1 MPPGDFSYS
10 LGCSQGQKSR
20 ESSGQRN
27 QVGSETHGKTTV
39 ILRNLPKGFS
49 RDMVAGLLNSQG
61 FEKKFDFIYSP
72 VKLGTMATLG
82 YSFVNF
88 VSPEAAGD
96 CRSKLDGFKTWDVPF
111 EKALS
116 VTWSDS
122 DQGFEANVGRHRNN
136 PVMHESIGD
145 EFKPAIYVEGI
156 RATFPLPTKPLKQP
170 RAQRDKRGMTPE
182 QGEMNP

>member
-1 MPPGDFSYS
+1 V
-10 LGCSQGQKSR
+10 GCSQGQKSR